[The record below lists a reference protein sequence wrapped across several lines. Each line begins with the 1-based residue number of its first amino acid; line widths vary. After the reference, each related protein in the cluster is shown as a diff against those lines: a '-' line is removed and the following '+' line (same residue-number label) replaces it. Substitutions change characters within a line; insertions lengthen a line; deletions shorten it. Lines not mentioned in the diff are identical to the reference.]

1 MKLFCEFRTHEF
13 KMNGPAPTGWVPND
27 APSFLIAVGE
37 PMNSSCWATVRSKLL
52 SGATSVT
59 CSVVGLTTVIDLIT
73 WRRWPATEV
82 AALSRAQLNATAAA
96 SYGVP
101 SENFTPG
108 RSVSVHTVCAEFA
121 VSDRP
126 IFGVTAP
133 VPAPSVNSAS

>member
-13 KMNGPAPTGWVPND
+13 KVNGPAPTGWVPND

-37 PMNSSCWATVRSKLL
+37 AMNSSCWATVRLKLL
-52 SGATSVT
+52 SGAASVT
-59 CSVVGLTTVIDLIT
+59 CNVVGLTTFIDLIT
-73 WRRWPATEV
+73 FAALATAEV
-82 AALSRAQLNATAAA
+82 GALSRAQLNSTAAA

-108 RSVSVHTVCAEFA
+108 RSVSVHTVCAEFG
-121 VSDRP
+121 VSDWP